1 MKYTLKA
8 IVNGDSV
15 KLKRSTFSSRDAAI
29 SYMFQYFNDMYLYDL
44 EVEDEHVVNNNKHS
58 IEYVCN
64 FYNRFTITRVQANA

>member
-29 SYMFQYFNDMYLYDL
+29 SYMFKYFNDMYLYDL

-64 FYNRFTITRVQANA
+64 FYNRFTVTRVQANA

>member
-29 SYMFQYFNDMYLYDL
+29 SYMFKYFNDMYLYDL
-44 EVEDEHVVNNNKHS
+44 EVEEEHVVNNNKHS

-64 FYNRFTITRVQANA
+64 FYNRFTVTRVQANA